1 MVQKK
6 APTWYVPAETTNV
19 AAPTLRTLDFFKI
32 FIRHVPTGNEVS
44 FDGWV
49 TSFSDNYTSQ
59 WNEEMVYGRMDPL
72 STFQGTRRAISIAFD
87 VVSDSKTACLANMM
101 MVRELTQ
108 FLYPMYTGGGPH
120 SGQNQQN
127 VLKAGPLLAMRWTNL
142 ISSPNN
148 EGQRLIGYI
157 NGGLNYAPD
166 MNEGG
171 FLAGEIE
178 PGASYEA
185 GAGTGIR
192 NYYPKKF
199 SLSLTFTVIHTHLMG
214 WSAVEGASTTFV
226 FGGQERIGQAFP
238 NAQLAPPPPPPAAA
252 TATPPPP
259 VEGEVSQTADGASEN
274 LDTGPGPD
282 EAATSATMN
291 GEPTQEERRASEQR
305 SAELRAA
312 AEAEMLDAMG
322 GQERADHVTGDMEGT
337 GEGEN
342 IDWGNSGPGSG
353 APPGAE
359 YEQENK

>member
-1 MVQKK
+1 MVQKT
-6 APTWYVPAETTNV
+6 APTWYVPAETTEV
-19 AAPTLRTLDFFKI
+19 AAPSLRTLDFFKI
-32 FIRHVPTGNEVS
+32 FIRHVPTDNEVF

-72 STFQGTRRAISIAFD
+72 STFQGTRRNISIAFD

-108 FLYPMYTGGGPH
+108 FLYPMYTGGGAH
-120 SGQNQQN
+120 TGQNQQN

-178 PGASYEA
+178 PGASYES
-185 GAGTGIR
+185 GGGTGIR

-214 WSAVEGASTTFV
+214 WSKVAGARTTFV
-226 FGGQERIGQAFP
+226 FGGHERIGQAFP
-238 NAQLAPPPPPPAAA
+238 NAQIAPPPPPPPAPKPVPEEDEPASDPEFPELPSDAETLQSLNDSAAEDA
-252 TATPPPP
+252 EEQAQEDAERRERDQRQSDLALANARSQTHRQPGGGGMDSLNQAR
-259 VEGEVSQTADGASEN
+259 EGEG
-274 LDTGPGPD
+274 D
-282 EAATSATMN
+282 EGLTT
-291 GEPTQEERRASEQR
+291 
-305 SAELRAA
+305 AELIAK
-312 AEAEMLDAMG
+312 
-322 GQERADHVTGDMEGT
+322 
-337 GEGEN
+337 
-342 IDWGNSGPGSG
+342 
-353 APPGAE
+353 
-359 YEQENK
+359 YKK